1 MKTITSI
8 LLFFAAVQPLVAG
21 DTVLVLSANM
31 SDARQQISLA
41 PLDGWLFKPG
51 HDPSWANDG
60 IDLRDWKR
68 MKPTG
73 LTSSMADADGRVEGW
88 FRVRVKL
95 DSSFAGK
102 QLGVSRNLWAAT
114 DLYVDG
120 KLIASYGNTGNPYEA
135 YNPHLKHTTPVQLV
149 PGREHS
155 LAVHFVDYE
164 TIFTNRHLRLKPEN
178 LSKLISLTGPR
189 YDLFVTQE
197 LKRTYIYNTL
207 WISVSLLL
215 VILFWLLVYLN
226 PDQTLFRLVAALTSI
241 VLFTS
246 LVYNFN
252 SFVELSYPAEK
263 LREILF
269 GIAGPVL
276 TVFTLI
282 IVEWSLKRKVSLLTK
297 AILLLL
303 PVASVVA
310 HLYDISWP
318 FGIVNSTMLASFGY
332 LVFSFRKTLTWSRW
346 ALVAAML
353 LPVVGA
359 VVFTSIHKYSYDLY
373 LAYEKPLFTVIILGA
388 PLMLLTYIAVRF
400 KEILREAQ
408 DEANKVLK
416 MTEEKKELLANQN
429 IILEKQ
435 VEDRTAEL
443 NRSLTELKNT
453 QAQLVQQE
461 KLASLGQLTAGIA
474 HEIKNPL
481 NFVNNFSSVSVELL
495 DEVVQ
500 EINTSA
506 PQLRN
511 GDIPQL
517 LGDIKNNLTKIIEH
531 GTRAD
536 GIVKSMLQHA
546 RGGSGKKEP
555 ADLNALIKEYANL
568 AFHGMR
574 AGKNPINVD
583 IALELQESVGKVAVI
598 AEDFSRVIINLCQN
612 AFDAMRE
619 KVNSGDKKSG
629 SYLPK
634 LTVRTRRENDK
645 VIVEVGDNG
654 PGIPD
659 AIKDKILQPFFT
671 TKKGTQG
678 TGLGLSITHDIVKAH
693 GGEMSIEANGNAGA
707 TFIVGL
713 PA

>member
-1 MKTITSI
+1 MKTIVSV
-8 LLFFAAVQPLVAG
+8 LLFIAGVQQLFG
-21 DTVLVLSANM
+21 GETVLVLSASM
-31 SDARQQISLA
+31 FDARQQILLA
-41 PLDGWLFKPG
+41 PMEGWLFRPG
-51 HDPSWANDG
+51 HDPSWANDDV
-60 IDLRDWKR
+60 DLAGWQRL
-68 MKPTG
+68 KPTE
-73 LTSSMADADGRVEGW
+73 LTPAMADADGRVEGW

-95 DSSFAGK
+95 DSTLAG
-102 QLGVSRNLWAAT
+102 LNVGVSRALWAAT
-114 DLYVDG
+114 DVYVDG
-120 KLIASYGNTGNPYEA
+120 ELAASFGNTGKPYEA
-135 YNPHLKHTTPVQLV
+135 YNPHLKYATPVRLDS
-149 PGREHS
+149 GREYT
-155 LAVHFVDYE
+155 LAIHFVDYE
-164 TIFTNRHLRLKPEN
+164 TMFTNRHLRLKPEN
-178 LSKLISLTGPR
+178 LSRLIALTGPH
-189 YDLFVTQE
+189 YDLFMTHE

-215 VILFWLLVYLN
+215 MILFWLLVYLN
-226 PDQTLFRLVAALTSI
+226 PDQTLFRLVAVLASI
-241 VLFTS
+241 VLFNS

-263 LREILF
+263 LRDILF

-276 TVFTLI
+276 TVYTLV

-297 AILLLL
+297 AILVLL
-303 PVASVVA
+303 PLASVVA

-318 FGIVNSTMLASFGY
+318 FGTVNSTMLASFAY
-332 LVFSFRKTLTWSRW
+332 LIFSFRKTLTWSRW

-408 DEANKVLK
+408 DEANKVLR

-429 IILEKQ
+429 IILEQQ
-435 VEDRTAEL
+435 VEERTAEL
-443 NRSLTELKNT
+443 NRSLTELKAT

-481 NFVNNFSSVSVELL
+481 NFVNNFSSVSVELV
-495 DEVVQ
+495 DEVMEEVKKSPV
-500 EINTSA
+500 TG
-506 PQLRN
+506 N

-517 LGDIKNNLTKIIEH
+517 LGDIKTNLTKIIEH

-536 GIVKSMLQHA
+536 GIVKSMLQHS
-546 RGGSGKKEP
+546 RGGSGKREP
-555 ADLNALIKEYANL
+555 TDLNMLVKEYVNL

-583 IALELQESVGKVAVI
+583 IALDLDSTVGMVPLI
-598 AEDFSRVIINLCQN
+598 AEDFSRVVLNLCQN

-619 KVNSGDKKSG
+619 KLNAGGK

-634 LTVRTRRENDK
+634 LSVRTRREANQ
-645 VIVEVGDNG
+645 VTVEIEDNG

-659 AIKDKILQPFFT
+659 AIKDKILHPFFT

-693 GGEMSIEANGNAGA
+693 GGEMRIENNDNGGA
-707 TFIVGL
+707 IFIVGL
-713 PA
+713 PG